1 MSDTLWRRRSIVGPA
16 DALHALQLAQAV
28 LEQKRRS
35 EREQTRASSDSS
47 PQHVSRNTNT
57 LEAREGG
64 YTALMRIGT
73 LIVWVLRWGGHRYP
87 PHKCR
92 YNGTQSRW
100 VHAKDLQHAAI
111 TIGSARATVAKHQ
124 RRCKHNAHE
133 FPQKYLRK
141 SMRLQEL
148 ASKISPARR

>member
-87 PHKCR
+87 LINADITGPSLD
-92 YNGTQSRW
+92 GFTQKTSST
-100 VHAKDLQHAAI
+100 AAI